1 MKFLEDISNKQC
13 KVSLYWWN
21 SKFIVK
27 FETPFLE
34 QTYKFP
40 EFDVSGEDEVKE
52 FIDQPE
58 FLAKVYKRFEEM
70 ALIKGLT
77 TMNTSSKSFAF
88 LSEEEDLYS
97 VEDLKEK
104 F

>member
-1 MKFLEDISNKQC
+1 MKFLEDIPNKQC

-34 QTYKFP
+34 QTYKFS
-40 EFDVSGEDEVKE
+40 EFDVSGEDEVKT

-58 FLAKVYKRFEEM
+58 FLTKVYKRFEEM
-70 ALIKGLT
+70 AADIQFG
-77 TMNTSSKSFAF
+77 
-88 LSEEEDLYS
+88 
-97 VEDLKEK
+97 K